1 MYHFVDVSG
10 FRVKYEERKWLIFL
24 IQFSLCIV
32 SAIYITFMLNGNSS
46 PEMQAVLANLPEG
59 AEDKGSTLW
68 FCWLSLAI
76 LFRGLLY
83 DQVNLAWGLLAGL
96 LWLSFGDSIAF
107 LYWSASLYTL
117 LHVVTHRR
125 SLKFSYFWYVA
136 LWGVATIC
144 YNSVYQSVYH
154 GDYLAV
160 FAIVAVGALYARY
173 ALYSREN
180 VTEFSSIEKKLYR
193 QTLELLKKSEGG
205 KAELQ
210 ASLYGLIYYA
220 ERLLETPLNSAEYV
234 SALRTFYRKTLPTFY
249 VHIKTFN
256 EIYYLEPN
264 PEQDDPFYEIMSTI
278 EDMFANTLKTL
289 KELYLDIQL
298 ISTPLPDDQAAP
310 ITNWQNGDTPPF
322 EQAISQLESEQRL
335 PQIFQSE
342 LDGIIKYARLIQQC
356 MMDDPNDVKPGS
368 EFLERYLPA
377 ITALL
382 EKSNKLSG
390 QLEMHGN
397 AEAIDQQS
405 IDMLHALHSAFRQKH
420 AQLLENDTLA
430 FSTDL
435 SLLNSLLKTDG
446 FK

>member
-10 FRVKYEERKWLIFL
+10 FRAKYEERKWLIFL
-24 IQFSLCIV
+24 IQFSLCII
-32 SAIYITFMLNGNSS
+32 SAIYITFMLNGNGS
-46 PEMQAVLANLPEG
+46 PEVQTVLANLPE
-59 AEDKGSTLW
+59 AADDKASILW
-68 FCWLSLAI
+68 FCWLSFAI

-107 LYWSASLYTL
+107 IYWSASLYTL

-136 LWGVATIC
+136 LWGVATIF

-193 QTLELLKKSEGG
+193 QNLDKLKKYHFS
-205 KAELQ
+205 KAELTP
-210 ASLYGLIYYA
+210 SLNSLVYYG
-220 ERLLETPLNSAEYV
+220 EQLLNTPLYSAEYV
-234 SALRTFYRKTLPTFY
+234 SVLRTFYRDTIPRYFSKIT
-249 VHIKTFN
+249 IFN
-256 EIYYLEPN
+256 EVYGFDPN
-264 PEQDDPFYEIMSTI
+264 PEKSDPLYEILRDI
-278 EDMFANTLKTL
+278 EEVLTNTLKAL
-289 KELYLDIQL
+289 RELYLDLQPTG
-298 ISTPLPDDQAAP
+298 TPQSENDASP
-310 ITNWQNGDTPPF
+310 IADGKNENQPAF
-322 EQAISQLESEQRL
+322 EQIISQLELSQQL
-335 PQIFQSE
+335 PPIFQAE